1 MKTATVRDVYDW
13 LNQIA
18 PFDTT
23 ESYDNAGLLLGSMSA
38 PAERILV
45 ALDATPA
52 VIDEAI
58 AHQAQLIV
66 THHPLIFKP
75 LSRLAGDSTSTR
87 IIKCIENGL
96 SVASFHTCLDI
107 AEGGVNDTLCEKL
120 GIENTT
126 AFLPFGRI
134 GDVREQSFAD
144 FCVFASEALKCIPF
158 QTVDAGR
165 SVRRVAVVS
174 GGGKDEVRDA
184 YDAGADT
191 YLTGEAS
198 HSAMIDAA
206 EYGINMLCCG
216 HFETEN
222 PVVPVLAGII
232 SKHFP
237 DIEVI
242 TLGS

>member
-1 MKTATVRDVYDW
+1 MKITEIASIIHTHLGNSEPWDNDGVMIELEHDV
-13 LNQIA
+13 QKIA
-18 PFDTT
+18 VCLDVTSENIT
-23 ESYDNAGLLLGSMSA
+23 LAKSAGA
-38 PAERILV
+38 
-45 ALDATPA
+45 DA
-52 VIDEAI
+52 II
-58 AHQAQLIV
+58 
-66 THHPLIFKP
+66 THHPLIFRP

-120 GIENTT
+120 AIENTA

-134 GDVREQSFAD
+134 GDVKEQSFAD

-165 SVRRVAVVS
+165 SVHRVAVVS
-174 GGGKDEVRDA
+174 GGGKDEVKDA

-198 HSAMIDAA
+198 HAAMIDAA

-222 PVVPVLAGII
+222 PVVPILAGIL

>member
-1 MKTATVRDVYDW
+1 M
-13 LNQIA
+13 
-18 PFDTT
+18 F
-23 ESYDNAGLLLGSMSA
+23 E
-38 PAERILV
+38 ILV
-45 ALDATPA
+45 DVQFVGFRCFHDAMQHGTGLSS
-52 VIDEAI
+52 VNSID
-58 AHQAQLIV
+58 HLPV
-66 THHPLIFKP
+66 F
-75 LSRLAGDSTSTR
+75 LSNTKRPDCLFRLACDSTSTR

-134 GDVREQSFAD
+134 GDVREQSFSD

>member
-1 MKTATVRDVYDW
+1 MTGSCSNR
-13 LNQIA
+13 
-18 PFDTT
+18 DTT
-23 ESYDNAGLLLGSMSA
+23 YTKL
-38 PAERILV
+38 RF
-45 ALDATPA
+45 ALTLPRQTSLWQKARVPM
-52 VIDEAI
+52 
-58 AHQAQLIV
+58 
-66 THHPLIFKP
+66 HPLIFKP

-134 GDVREQSFAD
+134 GDVREQNFAD

-184 YDAGADT
+184 YNAGADT

>member
-1 MKTATVRDVYDW
+1 MKITEIASIIHAYLGNSELWDNDGVMLESGHDVHK
-13 LNQIA
+13 IA
-18 PFDTT
+18 VCLDVT
-23 ESYDNAGLLLGSMSA
+23 SANIALAKSAGA
-38 PAERILV
+38 
-45 ALDATPA
+45 DA
-52 VIDEAI
+52 
-58 AHQAQLIV
+58 IV

-87 IIKCIENGL
+87 LIKCIENGH

>member
-1 MKTATVRDVYDW
+1 MKITEIASIIHAYLGNSELWDNDGVMLESGHDVHR
-13 LNQIA
+13 IA
-18 PFDTT
+18 VCLDVT
-23 ESYDNAGLLLGSMSA
+23 SANIDLAKSAGA
-38 PAERILV
+38 
-45 ALDATPA
+45 DA
-52 VIDEAI
+52 
-58 AHQAQLIV
+58 IV

-87 IIKCIENGL
+87 IIKCIENSL
-96 SVASFHTCLDI
+96 S
-107 AEGGVNDTLCEKL
+107 GGVNDTLCEKL

-198 HSAMIDAA
+198 HAAMIDAA